1 MTMRHGKN
9 VLIIL
14 TAVVFMFCGCNKT
27 ESSPYKDTASVEQ
40 NTIGVLENS
49 IVNPE
54 TDSTNNKEME
64 SGSEG
69 ETQNNKNYMQAL
81 SSQELKKVKKMAEDF
96 YSGESFPYDLLSIK
110 VADDSDPVYQYY
122 PEYEPGNI
130 IAFLAETTHA
140 GRGTYRCILFA
151 RKDKDESWE
160 RINEGY

>member
-1 MTMRHGKN
+1 
-9 VLIIL
+9 
-14 TAVVFMFCGCNKT
+14 
-27 ESSPYKDTASVEQ
+27 
-40 NTIGVLENS
+40 
-49 IVNPE
+49 
-54 TDSTNNKEME
+54 
-64 SGSEG
+64 
-69 ETQNNKNYMQAL
+69 
-81 SSQELKKVKKMAEDF
+81 MAEDF
-96 YSGESFPYDLLSIK
+96 YSGESFPYDLLSIR